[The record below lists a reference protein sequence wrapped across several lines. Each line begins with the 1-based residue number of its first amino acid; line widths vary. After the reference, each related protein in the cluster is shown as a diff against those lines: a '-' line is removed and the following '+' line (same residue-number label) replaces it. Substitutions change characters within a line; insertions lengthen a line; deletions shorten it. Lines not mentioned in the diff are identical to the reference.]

1 MSVYSNE
8 FKGKMV
14 AKLLSPGGPAFTVL
28 SEETGVHHTSLRQWV
43 KAYGNGWSMT
53 KKSKTTPSKFTPEEK
68 LQIIIETAS
77 LKDNALGDY
86 LRKKGLH
93 SSQLEEWKQETLAAM
108 KTSPGRPKKDSEVTE
123 LKQKEKRLEKE
134 LHRKDRALA
143 EMSARIILLKKSR
156 LIWGDA
162 EEEE

>member
-8 FKGKMV
+8 FKSKMV
-14 AKLLSPGGPAFTVL
+14 TKLLSPGGPSFTVL
-28 SEETGVHHTSLRQWV
+28 SEETGIHHTSLRQWV
-43 KAYGNGWSMT
+43 KAHANGKPMT
-53 KKSKTTPSKFTPEEK
+53 KKSKNPAQFTPEEK
-68 LQIIIETAS
+68 LQIIIEAAS
-77 LKDNALGDY
+77 LKDNQLGDY

-93 SSQLEEWKQETLAAM
+93 SAQLEEWKQDAFAGM
-108 KTSPGRPKKDSEVTE
+108 KSSPGRPKKDPETTE
-123 LKQKEKRLEKE
+123 LRNKEKRLEKE

>member
-1 MSVYSNE
+1 VSVYSNE
-8 FKGKMV
+8 FKSKMV
-14 AKLLSPGGPAFTVL
+14 TKLLSPGGPSFTVL

-43 KAYGNGWSMT
+43 KAYGNGTSMT
-53 KKSKTTPSKFTPEEK
+53 KKSKAPSKFTPEEK
-68 LQIIIETAS
+68 FQILLETAS
-77 LKDNALGDY
+77 LKDQSLGDY

-93 SSQLEEWKQETLAAM
+93 SAQLAEWKLEAIEAM
-108 KTSPGRPKKDSEVTE
+108 KSSPGRPKKDPEVLE
-123 LKQKEKRLEKE
+123 LRHKEKRLEKE

-143 EMSARIILLKKSR
+143 KMPARIILLKKSR

>member
-1 MSVYSNE
+1 
-8 FKGKMV
+8 MV
-14 AKLLSPGGPAFTVL
+14 SKLLSPGGPSFTVL

-43 KAYGNGWSMT
+43 KAYANGRSMT
-53 KKSKTTPSKFTPEEK
+53 KNSKTPSKFGPEEK

-77 LKDNALGDY
+77 LKDQALGDY

-93 SSQLEEWKQETLAAM
+93 SSQLDEWKQEALTGM
-108 KTSPGRPKKDSEVTE
+108 KSSPGRPKKDSEVTE
-123 LKQKEKRLEKE
+123 LKHKEKRLEKE

-162 EEEE
+162 EEDE

>member
-1 MSVYSNE
+1 MPNVYSDE
-8 FKGKMV
+8 FKKKMV
-14 AKLLSPGGPAFTVL
+14 TKLLSPGGPSFAAL
-28 SEETGVHHTSLRQWV
+28 SEETGAHVTSLRQWV
-43 KAYGNGWSMT
+43 KSHANGNSMT
-53 KKSKTTPSKFTPEEK
+53 KKSKPEFSPEEK

-77 LKDNALGDY
+77 LKDNQLGDY

-93 SSQLEEWKQETLAAM
+93 SSQLEEWKQDAFAGM
-108 KTSPGRPKKDSEVTE
+108 KSSPGRPKKDLEVVE
-123 LKQKEKRLEKE
+123 LKNKEKRLEKE

-162 EEEE
+162 EEDE

>member
-1 MSVYSNE
+1 
-8 FKGKMV
+8 MV
-14 AKLLSPGGPAFTVL
+14 TKLLSPGGPSFTVL

-43 KAYGNGWSMT
+43 KEHANGKPMT
-53 KKSKTTPSKFTPEEK
+53 KKSKTSNKFTPEEK
-68 LQIIIETAS
+68 FQILLETAS
-77 LKDNALGDY
+77 MKDQALGDY

-93 SSQLEEWKQETLAAM
+93 SAQLEEWKQETLEAM
-108 KTSPGRPKKDSEVTE
+108 KSSPGRPKKDPEIVE
-123 LKQKEKRLEKE
+123 LRHKEKRLEKE

-156 LIWGDA
+156 LIWGGA

>member
-1 MSVYSNE
+1 
-8 FKGKMV
+8 MV
-14 AKLLSPGGPAFTVL
+14 TKLLSPGGPSFTVL

-43 KAYGNGWSMT
+43 KAHVNGNTMT
-53 KKSKTTPSKFTPEEK
+53 KKSKKTSVQFTPEEK
-68 LQIIIETAS
+68 FQILLEAAN
-77 LKDNALGDY
+77 LKDNQLGDY

-93 SSQLEEWKQETLAAM
+93 SAQLEEWKQDAFAGM
-108 KTSPGRPKKDSEVTE
+108 KSSPGRPKKDPETVE
-123 LKQKEKRLEKE
+123 LKNKEKRLEKE

>member
-1 MSVYSNE
+1 
-8 FKGKMV
+8 
-14 AKLLSPGGPAFTVL
+14 
-28 SEETGVHHTSLRQWV
+28 
-43 KAYGNGWSMT
+43 MT
-53 KKSKTTPSKFTPEEK
+53 KKSKSEFCPEEK

-77 LKDNALGDY
+77 LKDNQLGDY

-93 SSQLEEWKQETLAAM
+93 SSQLEEWKQEAFAGM
-108 KTSPGRPKKDSEVTE
+108 KSSPGRPKKDSELVE
-123 LKQKEKRLEKE
+123 SKNKEKRLEKE

-162 EEEE
+162 EEDE